1 MCGGGGGGGGG
12 SGSGS
17 GSNSI
22 SSSSNILDVQMF
34 FNEIIWRIQSYIII
48 IYKKNLEDMF
58 T

>member
-1 MCGGGGGGGGG
+1 MCGGGGGCG

-17 GSNSI
+17 GSSSI